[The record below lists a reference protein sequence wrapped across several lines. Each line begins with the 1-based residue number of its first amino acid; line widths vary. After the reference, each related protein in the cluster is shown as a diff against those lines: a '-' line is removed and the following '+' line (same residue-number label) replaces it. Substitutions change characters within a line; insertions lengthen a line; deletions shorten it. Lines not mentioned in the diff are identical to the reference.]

1 MALSQFWLYDAA
13 GAPLATAVPVFTSY
27 RRRNSDGT
35 YTTLSQPVITNR
47 GGGLYDFVIP
57 DSDLTAGSVVNFLVD
72 GGSSANPRRLSGS
85 VLSTEAGGVVG
96 IPGVEG
102 AEFIITVSEREP
114 VLVYAL
120 KQADGTALNLESGS
134 PTVTFSMGPAAGGA
148 LKVSAVASEIV
159 DAANGI
165 VRYRWG
171 ATDTDTKG
179 DFLGRFNV
187 SENGGLGSAYPL
199 NRTIVVRVIANVT

>member
-1 MALSQFWLYDAA
+1 
-13 GAPLATAVPVFTSY
+13 
-27 RRRNSDGT
+27 
-35 YTTLSQPVITNR
+35 
-47 GGGLYDFVIP
+47 
-57 DSDLTAGSVVNFLVD
+57 VV
-72 GGSSANPRRLSGS
+72 SRSPSEPRRLPHGAKPQRSGAEEIQHD
-85 VLSTEAGGVVG
+85 LALFGRTEAGGVVG